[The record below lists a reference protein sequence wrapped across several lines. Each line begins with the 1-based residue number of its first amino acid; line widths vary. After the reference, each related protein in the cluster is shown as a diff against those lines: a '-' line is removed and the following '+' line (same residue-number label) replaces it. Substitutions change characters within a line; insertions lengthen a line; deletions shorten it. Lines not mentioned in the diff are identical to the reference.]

1 MVPQPSKSLQV
12 FLLNK
17 IPFSSYRERLVYKLH
32 QRGIKRHER
41 DLAAPVGRGRHM
53 KETRLNSVL
62 S

>member
-17 IPFSSYRERLVYKLH
+17 IPFSSDRERLVYKLH

-41 DLAAPVGRGRHM
+41 DLAAPVGRGSAHERN
-53 KETRLNSVL
+53 EA
-62 S
+62 